1 MYETDL
7 SELTIA
13 KLSSLLQNKE
23 VSPVEITQAI
33 LERISRLN
41 PKINVYITIFE
52 EHAME
57 KAKIAEKEII
67 NGNYK
72 GLLHGIPVAVKD
84 NFEVKGFKTTCA
96 SKVRENHIST
106 FNATI
111 INRLQQAGAI
121 LIGKLNMQEFAI
133 GATSTDSHFGP
144 VRNPWD
150 TSRIPGG
157 SSGGSAAAISS
168 SLALGTLG
176 SDTRGSGR
184 IPASLCGI
192 VGLKPTY
199 GLASNYGITPVA
211 WSLDHPAPM
220 TRTVEDVAIMLQAIA
235 GYDPNDPSTV
245 NIGLPD
251 YQAAMRKDIKGLK
264 LALPV
269 NYFFDEIE
277 PEVEKVFKETL
288 RVFVG
293 LGASVEEI
301 TIPEIEFVP
310 VAGSYISPAEQFTYH
325 EKYIRNHFQ
334 DYSSNVRERILTGSV
349 ILATD
354 YIKSQQY
361 RNLLRRN
368 VHKILERFDALL
380 TPTTAATAPKIG
392 GGSVKIGGREKNVL
406 KLLSLFTAPW
416 NLTGQPAI
424 SVACGFGPNNM
435 PVGLQIVG
443 RCFDEETIIRVANA
457 YEISTSWHEKRPEL

>member
-1 MYETDL
+1 MFEIDL
-7 SELTIA
+7 SKLTIGN
-13 KLSSLLQNKE
+13 LSSHIQNKK

-33 LERISRLN
+33 LDRISRLN
-41 PKINVYITIFE
+41 PKVNAYITVLE
-52 EHAME
+52 DQAME
-57 KAKIAEKEII
+57 KAKIAEKDIME
-67 NGNYK
+67 GNYK
-72 GLLHGIPVAVKD
+72 GPMHGIPVAVKD
-84 NFEVKGFKTTCA
+84 NMEAKGFKTTCA

-106 FNATI
+106 FNATVVE
-111 INRLQQAGAI
+111 RLQQAGAI

-157 SSGGSAAAISS
+157 SSGGSAAAIGSS
-168 SLALGTLG
+168 IAMGTLG

-220 TRTVEDVAIMLQAIA
+220 TGTVEDAAIMLQAIA

-245 NIGLPD
+245 DIPLPD
-251 YQAAMRKDIKGLK
+251 YRAATLKDIKGLK
-264 LALPV
+264 LGLPA
-269 NYFFDEIE
+269 NYFFDEID
-277 PEVEKVFKETL
+277 PEVEKAVREALKVFKD
-288 RVFVG
+288 
-293 LGASVEEI
+293 LGASVEDV
-301 TIPEIEFVP
+301 TIPKVEFVP
-310 VAGSYISPAEQFTYH
+310 VAGSFVSPAEQFTYH
-325 EKYIRNHFQ
+325 EDSVKNHFQ
-334 DYSSNVRERILTGSV
+334 DYSANVRERILTGSV
-349 ILATD
+349 MLATD

-361 RNLLRRN
+361 RNLLRRD

-392 GGSVKIGGREKNVL
+392 GGTVNIGGVEKNVL

-424 SVACGFGPNNM
+424 SVPCGFGPNNM

-443 RCFDEETIIRVANA
+443 RSFDEEMIIRVANA
-457 YEISTSWHEKRPEL
+457 YEANTSWHEKRPEL